1 MILQLAIWTIRGYQ
15 RMISF
20 YTPPSCRY
28 SPTCSHY
35 AIQAIH
41 QHGVIY
47 GSWLSL
53 YRIGR
58 CNPFGGYGYD
68 PVPAKKS
75 ESKQNDNSTDE
86 NG

>member
-28 SPTCSHY
+28 KPTCSHY
-35 AIQAIH
+35 AIKAIQ
-41 QHGVIY
+41 QHGVFY

-53 YRIGR
+53 WRIAR

-68 PVPAKKS
+68 PVPPKKS
-75 ESKQNDNSTDE
+75 VSSTK
-86 NG
+86 